1 MRICQNNCEY
11 KDNCGIISAIL
22 GVISGII
29 VSVLFSFGLLPVIT
43 TALWISLGL
52 SGLVL
57 LYILALSLFNFNSI
71 SRCLS
76 KSISLLLTGSIGTI
90 LSVLAISAIVL
101 DITSVISI
109 VLVGITAFFLIFLVS
124 SVACVISRCSG
135 IYISE

>member
-1 MRICQNNCEY
+1 MSICQNNSEY

-52 SGLVL
+52 GGLVL
-57 LYILALSLFNFNSI
+57 LYILALSLFNCSSM

-76 KSISLLLTGSIGTI
+76 QSVSLLLTGALGVI

-109 VLVGITAFFLIFLVS
+109 VLVGIAAFFLIFLVS
-124 SVACVISRCSG
+124 SVACAISRCSR
-135 IYISE
+135 IYIS